1 MVVERKFISE
11 AIRRA
16 QVHEYL
22 AVEFARAGFS
32 HAEISRTPVATRVTV
47 WVQKPGIVIG
57 RGGKTIDALTET
69 LKVRFGLENPQLDVQ
84 EVEQPD
90 LDAAIVARQIAAA
103 IERGLN
109 YKRVVQFTMQRVME
123 AGAAGVAI
131 RIAGKTG
138 GEISRREKFSAG
150 YLKYAGEP
158 AEQLSK
164 GYATACVKL
173 GDIGIQVRILVEEP
187 KELVAIEKITAAV
200 QLNASKLAEGK

>member
-1 MVVERKFISE
+1 
-11 AIRRA
+11 
-16 QVHEYL
+16 
-22 AVEFARAGFS
+22 
-32 HAEISRTPVATRVTV
+32 
-47 WVQKPGIVIG
+47 
-57 RGGKTIDALTET
+57 
-69 LKVRFGLENPQLDVQ
+69 
-84 EVEQPD
+84 
-90 LDAAIVARQIAAA
+90 
-103 IERGLN
+103 
-109 YKRVVQFTMQRVME
+109 ME